1 MRFVVNANSI
11 DRLRISIG
19 PITFGGADWPW
30 VYGFDLSLTEDDKRK
45 LDLGQMSMLGLL
57 GTSWDELSGL
67 TPDEAAVS
75 LQPSCLAHD
84 ASELSQAMTS
94 PGLHSPE
101 LQKMYHEAETLTANI
116 PPAPPPTPVPTPTPP
131 TTSDCTANGKTVT
144 DPNHHVWSPTYFC
157 DNVAGALVYSG
168 PDFSAGSVGVMNTT
182 HSWFACKTDSGA
194 RNGGSVH
201 PSRWLWTQ
209 GDNDAWG
216 WMSDR
221 DVVSQTDSVPNCN

>member
-1 MRFVVNANSI
+1 MC
-11 DRLRISIG
+11 LRVR
-19 PITFGGADWPW
+19 P
-30 VYGFDLSLTEDDKRK
+30 SLTEDEGWK

-116 PPAPPPTPVPTPTPP
+116 PPAPPPTPVPTPTLP
-131 TTSDCTANGKTVT
+131 TTSDCTANGK
-144 DPNHHVWSPTYFC
+144 DGDRPE
-157 DNVAGALVYSG
+157 
-168 PDFSAGSVGVMNTT
+168 
-182 HSWFACKTDSGA
+182 
-194 RNGGSVH
+194 
-201 PSRWLWTQ
+201 PSRLEPDVLLRQ
-209 GDNDAWG
+209 RRGRARLQRSGLQHRVGRRHEHDAQLVRLQ
-216 WMSDR
+216 D
-221 DVVSQTDSVPNCN
+221 